1 MNNEVGLTAG
11 QTVDEALLLDV
22 RAVARLF
29 SLSTQ
34 TVRRLDSQG
43 RIPRPIRI
51 GRAVRWYKPHVL
63 GWLAEKTFN
72 ATPPARSPAD

>member
-1 MNNEVGLTAG
+1 MNDQSGLTAG
-11 QTVDEALLLDV
+11 QTADQALLLDV

-34 TVRRLDSQG
+34 TVRRLDGQG

-51 GRAVRWYKPHVL
+51 GRAVRWYRPHL
-63 GWLAEKTFN
+63 IGWLAEKTVN
-72 ATPPARSPAD
+72 TAPPAT

>member
-1 MNNEVGLTAG
+1 MNNEMGLSAG
-11 QTVDEALLLDV
+11 QTVDGALLLDV

-34 TVRRLDSQG
+34 TVRRLDSRGQ
-43 RIPRPIRI
+43 IPPPIRI

-63 GWLAEKTFN
+63 GWLAEKTFT
-72 ATPPARSPAD
+72 AAPPARAPAD

>member
-1 MNNEVGLTAG
+1 MNNEVDLTAG
-11 QTVDEALLLDV
+11 QAVDEALLLDV

-43 RIPRPIRI
+43 RIPPPIRI

-63 GWLAEKTFN
+63 GWLAEKTFI
-72 ATPPARSPAD
+72 ATPPAT